1 VVRHGATFPDQA
13 DTDPLNPE
21 NIAAQRQLNDKGK
34 AAAKAF
40 GHALRQIG
48 VRVSQVHTSQFNR
61 AYQTALLAGL
71 SNIEKTADLTEG
83 GLGPLASRY
92 VKVDD
97 LPWKPTPCPGIDM
110 KVLLEDKETGLL
122 TALFR
127 WQPGSELS
135 LHEHVEVEQTFV
147 IEGSLVDDEG
157 EVTAGNY
164 VWRPKGNRHIAK
176 SPNGALVLSIF
187 LKPNIFLG
195 GAAEGQQLR

>member
-1 VVRHGATFPDQA
+1 M
-13 DTDPLNPE
+13 
-21 NIAAQRQLNDKGK
+21 
-34 AAAKAF
+34 
-40 GHALRQIG
+40 
-48 VRVSQVHTSQFNR
+48 
-61 AYQTALLAGL
+61 TAMTPFL
-71 SNIEKTADLTEG
+71 SNEDM
-83 GLGPLASRY
+83 LGPLASRY
-92 VKVDD
+92 VDVGS
-97 LPWKPTPCPGIDM
+97 LPWKPTPCAGIDM

-127 WQPGSELS
+127 WQPGSELA

-147 IEGSLVDDEG
+147 LQGSLVDDEG